1 MAELYR
7 RGNRPQNRQDSNN
20 PYYVGNDGDVM
31 MCNTNNNYTRPNY
44 NTQQQQQQ
52 YQPSNGMSSYGADEK
67 KYAASSKNK
76 KFDSS
81 SGGLS
86 SLSFMSLLC
95 TIALVSVSVLF
106 YGGLKLR
113 YSMLNKKY
121 QVSIEHQKKLYQEQ
135 HTKRVEV
142 SRERSD
148 VRKLE
153 HELNKLEKEYQQLEQ
168 KLGNLKAN
176 TVHYGNENVKVQDAL
191 GKTSGM
197 KVSEVTG
204 EKYSDD
210 KMRKREDAW
219 YHRIDLLHKR
229 IQRESQRQLIEM
241 FGDKQMRVE
250 LQLET
255 KQVQGKITLEM
266 APHDLMPHSVHLFL
280 FQVLHKLWDGTSF
293 AINAPHIMQAGAYSP
308 EGKSVRQRFKDAGLE
323 VVAFQEYSP
332 KFTHEKWHIGF
343 AGRPGGPD
351 IYINK
356 MDNTLN
362 HGPGGQAHHHLEEE
376 ADPAFAKVVAGKDV
390 LEKMFA
396 MPATGKN
403 FLLKEYIVIKQ
414 ARIIFPDEEPHAYDY
429 KDYYDGFA
437 EDDQYDLDEAYH
449 EEYDEDSSDD
459 GESHTRHLADR
470 MRRDQMKQKAQENLK
485 MEQQKAKENH
495 EQMQS
500 EVSYRQARETTHHL
514 DEMM

>member
-1 MAELYR
+1 M
-7 RGNRPQNRQDSNN
+7 GNHRMECRPMEQ
-20 PYYVGNDGDVM
+20 M
-31 MCNTNNNYTRPNY
+31 
-44 NTQQQQQQ
+44 
-52 YQPSNGMSSYGADEK
+52 K
-67 KYAASSKNK
+67 KNMQHHQ
-76 KFDSS
+76 KFNSS

-153 HELNKLEKEYQQLEQ
+153 QELNKLEKEYQQLEQ
-168 KLGNLKAN
+168 KLGNMKAN

-197 KVSEVTG
+197 KVSEITG

-266 APHDLMPHSVHLFL
+266 AP
-280 FQVLHKLWDGTSF
+280 
-293 AINAPHIMQAGAYSP
+293 
-308 EGKSVRQRFKDAGLE
+308 
-323 VVAFQEYSP
+323 
-332 KFTHEKWHIGF
+332 
-343 AGRPGGPD
+343 
-351 IYINK
+351 
-356 MDNTLN
+356 
-362 HGPGGQAHHHLEEE
+362 
-376 ADPAFAKVVAGKDV
+376 
-390 LEKMFA
+390 
-396 MPATGKN
+396 
-403 FLLKEYIVIKQ
+403 
-414 ARIIFPDEEPHAYDY
+414 
-429 KDYYDGFA
+429 
-437 EDDQYDLDEAYH
+437 
-449 EEYDEDSSDD
+449 
-459 GESHTRHLADR
+459 
-470 MRRDQMKQKAQENLK
+470 
-485 MEQQKAKENH
+485 
-495 EQMQS
+495 
-500 EVSYRQARETTHHL
+500 
-514 DEMM
+514 